1 VPLLP
6 RGVRRRPGG
15 WSAGG
20 ILTYAT
26 ADLLDEVAYLAAVLH
41 WPLDTLLD
49 LEHPDRAHFL
59 AYAHR
64 IVDEAEA
71 EEEEP

>member
-1 VPLLP
+1 VP
-6 RGVRRRPGG
+6 RGLRRGPGR
-15 WSAGG
+15 WCAGG

-26 ADLLDEVAYLAAVLH
+26 SDLLDEIAYLAAVLH

-59 AYAHR
+59 AYAR
-64 IVDEAEA
+64 QIVEQGTEPDEEG
-71 EEEEP
+71 